1 MELENQLATAVC
13 ENITKNS
20 VVYPAQ
26 LRKGLFTVS
35 ASDNIDHNP
44 SSTTAK
50 GSFHDTG
57 ISLFQFP
64 SKTNMGQVQDGIS
77 MPSPETKK
85 NHHLPDNFTTVP
97 AVVLKP
103 VNMPIPKTPYPIT
116 AFEGQLDIAQ
126 IKEKC
131 WLKHSIKL
139 IEKEL
144 EKGDIVAW
152 SAYHA
157 SQQYASHYLL
167 PALTQRLPLFYEE
180 AATASMIKHGM
191 DVLREATQFLNLGQI
206 PVMAVDA
213 PLYALAKFVQWSW
226 PQNTW

>member
-1 MELENQLATAVC
+1 MHTQARSKKLITHLYELGLSVSYDRVVELENQLAIAVC
-13 ENITKNS
+13 ENIAKNS

-35 ASDNIDHNP
+35 ALDNIDHNP

-50 GSFHDTG
+50 GSFHCTG

-85 NHHLPDNFTTVP
+85 NHQLPDNFKTVP

-103 VNMPIPKTPYPIT
+103 ANMAIPKTPNLIT
-116 AFEGQLDIAQ
+116 AFEGQLDRAQ

-139 IEKEL
+139 IEKEEL

-157 SQQYASHYLL
+157 SLQDESHYLL
-167 PALTQRLPLFYEE
+167 PTLTQLLPLFYEK
-180 AATASMIKHGM
+180 AATTSMIKHGM
-191 DVLREATQFLNLGQI
+191 DVLH
-206 PVMAVDA
+206 
-213 PLYALAKFVQWSW
+213 
-226 PQNTW
+226 